1 MKTLNRKTVVTIRQ
15 EMDAA
20 LRLVAQRHGMTFVA
34 KGVTY
39 SPSEGTIS
47 YRAGV
52 VAQEIRKAIH
62 PAIGKSFTFKGKDYE
77 IVDYVARRHKYPVS
91 AKRVRDGKIFKFTKQ
106 WMDVAR

>member
-1 MKTLNRKTVVTIRQ
+1 MNTLNRKMVVMIRE

-20 LRLVAQRHGMTFVA
+20 LRSVAQRHGMTFVA

-39 SPSEGTIS
+39 SPDEGTIS

-52 VAQEIRKAIH
+52 VSPQIRKAIH
-62 PAIGKSFTFKGKDYE
+62 PAIGKFFTFKGKDYE

-91 AKRVRDGKIFKFTKQ
+91 AKRVKDGKVFKFTRQ